1 MNLIVNG
8 TTRAYAQTHE
18 ICHDILKHIE
28 GEYLRL
34 DKFKEIP
41 DDYLKGSKI
50 IDSYH
55 LDQYKN
61 FIFVVPSYYV
71 LPSPVFCNF
80 INQMSP
86 EQIKSIFSE
95 KRIILV
101 SVQDGPNL
109 NEIHIDT
116 MRRYFNKIFS
126 FHKVDARVC
135 MDSCMVNRSLDSRK
149 RLIEVLNEFIKPCLH

>member
-1 MNLIVNG
+1 MNVIING
-8 TTRAYAQTHE
+8 TTRKHAQTHE
-18 ICHDILKHIE
+18 VCFHIVDHIE
-28 GEYLRL
+28 GDYLRL
-34 DKFKEIP
+34 DRFTEIP
-41 DDYLKGSKI
+41 DDYLKGSKV
-50 IDSYH
+50 IDHMGLEKYT
-55 LDQYKN
+55 N

-71 LPSPVFCNF
+71 LPSPVFLNF

-86 EQIKSIFSE
+86 EQIKGIFSN

-101 SVQDGPNL
+101 SVQDSDNL
-109 NEIHIDT
+109 NEIHVDS

-135 MDSCMVNRSLDSRK
+135 IDSCMVNRGLESRK